1 MQQLNSHEAPILSLM
16 IGTLYHTSYHTCTFN
31 WYNYKPCL
39 VSSSALLFFLNPR
52 LSICPLVSRV
62 TDLAVALGF
71 PRTNV
76 LQVCINRSQRP
87 SKTFSLCVHV
97 SRLPLRLGDVLV
109 DDVAGE
115 TLLFFLLPHEQ
126 DTLMNE
132 DVLFLRKRK
141 RKHFFYS
148 CDYEA
153 SRTP

>member
-1 MQQLNSHEAPILSLM
+1 MKLQFYPSWSERYIIRRIIPVRLTDTIINRVLFPVPR
-16 IGTLYHTSYHTCTFN
+16 CF
-31 WYNYKPCL
+31 
-39 VSSSALLFFLNPR
+39 FFLNPR

>member
-1 MQQLNSHEAPILSLM
+1 MKLQFYPSWSERYIIRRIIPVRLTDTIINRVLFPVPR
-16 IGTLYHTSYHTCTFN
+16 C
-31 WYNYKPCL
+31 C
-39 VSSSALLFFLNPR
+39 FFLNPR